1 VFVEGDLVRIIGFDV
16 TDSKS
21 VYNGE
26 VGNIVGVKGAT
37 VVVKTAVSSKV
48 MEVAYDKVMHARDF
62 RTGGEGGGEQ
72 LTQEGFERQ
81 YFDEFDLNR
90 DGQLGRHELRS
101 MFVKKDGAHV
111 ADAAVEEMLAELDA
125 DESDTIDNSEF
136 WREIA
141 GAREMRLS

>member
-62 RTGGEGGGEQ
+62 RTGGEGGGSSSRRR
-72 LTQEGFERQ
+72 G
-81 YFDEFDLNR
+81 LNASI
-90 DGQLGRHELRS
+90 S
-101 MFVKKDGAHV
+101 M
-111 ADAAVEEMLAELDA
+111 
-125 DESDTIDNSEF
+125 NS
-136 WREIA
+136 I
-141 GAREMRLS
+141 